1 MNIEQARFNM
11 VEQQV
16 RTWDVLDPSV
26 LALLSDIPRERFVP
40 PGRESLAFADL
51 ELPIGHGEL
60 MLAPKLQA
68 RIAQEVA
75 LRPGDRVLEIGT
87 GTGYLTALLARLAS
101 HVTSIELHEDL
112 ATGARAR
119 LEALSVD
126 NAQVIT
132 GDAARGWSAAVPFD
146 AIVIT
151 GSLPV
156 LPEAFRRSLAVGG
169 RLFAVIGE
177 APVMSALLI
186 TRESDDAWVSSPL
199 FETVIPPLHH
209 AEQPPRFVF

>member
-1 MNIEQARFNM
+1 
-11 VEQQV
+11 
-16 RTWDVLDPSV
+16 VLDPSV

-51 ELPIGHGEL
+51 ELPIGHGEV

-112 ATGARAR
+112 AAGARAR

-126 NAQVIT
+126 NTQVIT
-132 GDAARGWSAAVPFD
+132 GNAARGWSAAAPFD

-151 GSLPV
+151 GSLPI

-177 APVMSALLI
+177 APVMSAVLV
-186 TRESDDAWVSSPL
+186 TRESDDAWVSTPL

>member
-16 RTWDVLDPSV
+16 RTWDVLDPGV
-26 LALLSDIPRERFVP
+26 LALLAEIPRERFVP
-40 PGRESLAFADL
+40 AGRESLAFADL
-51 ELPIGHGEL
+51 ELPIGHGEA

-75 LRPGDRVLEIGT
+75 LRPGDRVLEVGT
-87 GTGYLTALLARLAS
+87 GTGYLTALLARLSS
-101 HVTSIELHEDL
+101 HVTSVEIHDDL
-112 ATGARAR
+112 AARAR
-119 LEALSVD
+119 LTLEALGIG
-126 NAQVIT
+126 NAQVVT
-132 GDAARGWSAAVPFD
+132 GDAARGWPSPARFD

-156 LPEAFRRSLAVGG
+156 LPEAFRQSLAVGG

-177 APVMSALLI
+177 SPVMSAELV
-186 TRESDDAWVSSPL
+186 TREAADAWASTTL
-199 FETVIPPLHH
+199 FETVIPPLRH
-209 AEQPPRFVF
+209 AQQPRRFVF